1 MSTIKRTCEIGNLI
15 KPFIFEHLKMTYQG
29 FSDWLLEEYGIEWSH
44 SYVAQILNNDFKF
57 GFTGVQIFEKLMYD
71 TDYKIN
77 GEDLPLRFYFWNIKK
92 RVKFKELDEIEGRE
106 LIEMLRGLCKRMNA
120 L

>member
-1 MSTIKRTCEIGNLI
+1 
-15 KPFIFEHLKMTYQG
+15 
-29 FSDWLLEEYGIEWSH
+29 
-44 SYVAQILNNDFKF
+44 
-57 GFTGVQIFEKLMYD
+57 MYD

-92 RVKFKELDEIEGRE
+92 RVKFKELDEVGERE
-106 LIEMLRGLCKRMNA
+106 LVEMLRGLCKRMNA